1 MLRHIACALTV
12 SSVLVGSAAAQAPP
26 LDLPQPSP
34 AASVSQRIGLTDIAI
49 SYHRPAVN
57 KREVWGKLV
66 PYGQV
71 WRAGANENTVL
82 TLSTEAIVGGQ
93 KVPAG
98 SYGLH
103 MIPTP
108 TTWTVILSRESA
120 AWGSF
125 FYDQK
130 DDAARFTVTP
140 ASGEFEERLE
150 YTMDDPA
157 EGHVTA
163 TLRWEKLAVPIP
175 IDVETPAVVAAS
187 LKTQLRGLPGFSWQA
202 LAQAAAWCAKNGV
215 ALDDAAAWADKAV
228 TMNENFSTL
237 RAKAAV
243 VEKRGDAAAAST
255 LRDKSLT
262 VATEADMNTYGY
274 QLLQA
279 GKVNEAV
286 AIFRQNVAKYPASWN
301 TYDSLGEGLAA
312 AGNKAEAATNYRKAR
327 EMVKDETNQKR
338 IDAILGGLTG
348 TN

>member
-1 MLRHIACALTV
+1 MLRHIACALAV
-12 SSVLVGSAAAQAPP
+12 SSVLVGPAAAQSPP
-26 LDLPQPSP
+26 LVLPQASP
-34 AASVSQRIGLTDIAI
+34 AASVSQRIGLTDIAV

-82 TLSTEAIVGGQ
+82 TLSTEATVGGQ

-108 TTWTVILSRESA
+108 TTWTVILSRESE

-140 ASGEFEERLE
+140 VPGEFEERLV
-150 YTMDDPA
+150 YTLDDPTDR
-157 EGHVTA
+157 HVTA

-175 IDVETPAVVAAS
+175 IDIDTPAVVAAS
-187 LKTQLRGLPGFSWQA
+187 LKTQLRGLPGFTWQA
-202 LAQAAAWCAKNGV
+202 LAQAASWCARHDV
-215 ALDDAAAWADKAV
+215 ALDDAQAWADKALAL
-228 TMNENFSTL
+228 NENFSTL

-243 VEKRGDAAAAST
+243 VEKRGMPPP
-255 LRDKSLT
+255 R
-262 VATEADMNTYGY
+262 
-274 QLLQA
+274 
-279 GKVNEAV
+279 
-286 AIFRQNVAKYPASWN
+286 PHC
-301 TYDSLGEGLAA
+301 
-312 AGNKAEAATNYRKAR
+312 AR
-327 EMVKDETNQKR
+327 SH
-338 IDAILGGLTG
+338 
-348 TN
+348 